1 MSRSKGGETA
11 AAAFLDEG
19 ARTMGVWL
27 PVALADILMALMALI
42 RQWAT
47 KPDEIELPARS
58 ETLQS
63 WMLPTLSRAFKAAE
77 KEVEADKK
85 REQTAVLLTTLQ
97 NIQAKYGAKPNQP

>member
-27 PVALADILMALMALI
+27 PVALADILMALMALV
-42 RQWAT
+42 RQWST
-47 KPDEIELPARS
+47 KPDEIELPPRS

-85 REQTAVLLTTLQ
+85 RKQTAVLLTTLQ

>member
-1 MSRSKGGETA
+1 
-11 AAAFLDEG
+11 
-19 ARTMGVWL
+19 MGVWL

-42 RQWAT
+42 RQWST

-85 REQTAVLLTTLQ
+85 RKQTAVLLTTLQ

>member
-1 MSRSKGGETA
+1 M
-11 AAAFLDEG
+11 
-19 ARTMGVWL
+19 
-27 PVALADILMALMALI
+27 
-42 RQWAT
+42 RQWET
-47 KPDEIELPARS
+47 EPDKIKLPPRS

-97 NIQAKYGAKPNQP
+97 NIKAKYGTKPKA